1 MKRADVVIV
10 GAGQAGL
17 ALSHCLGQADI
28 EHAVIERGRIG
39 ERWRSQSWRSLRLLT
54 PNWLN
59 ALPGSPY
66 AGGDP
71 GGFMGKAAF
80 VETLE
85 AYAGRWQAPIECSV
99 EVLSCRRTGNGFVL
113 DTSASAWSAK
123 AVVVATGHCDRPA
136 IPFGSKIMGASE
148 NVGAALSIHASRYR
162 SPGELPP
169 GGVLIV
175 GASSS
180 GVQIADELA
189 LAGRRVTLS
198 VGKHTR
204 LPRLWRGKDIFFWLC
219 QMGFM
224 AQRPQGLANPESAR
238 RQPSLQLAGRPDK
251 ADVDLATLQALGV
264 ELVGRVRGLA
274 NREIAFADDLVAS
287 VAAAEAKQARLLA
300 EIDRFAGAERPT
312 RREPVTVPSAR
323 PQRLSLTDGSIR
335 TIIWATGYA
344 RSFDWLEPLA
354 LGGDGELAHQGG
366 VTSVPGLY
374 ALGFRF
380 LRKRDSNFIGGVGAD
395 AQAIATEISRYLD
408 RNGRQAA

>member
-17 ALSHCLGQADI
+17 ALSHCLGQAGI
-28 EHAVIERGRIG
+28 EHAVLERGRIG

-66 AGGDP
+66 AGDDP
-71 GGFMGKAAF
+71 DGFMGKAAF

-85 AYAGRWQAPIECSV
+85 AYAGRWQAPVECGV
-99 EVLSCRRTGNGFVL
+99 EVLSSRRTGNGFVL
-113 DTSASAWSAK
+113 DTSAGAWLAK
-123 AVVVATGHCDRPA
+123 AVVVATGHCDRPM
-136 IPFGSKIMGASE
+136 IPIVSE
-148 NVGAALSIHASRYR
+148 TRGGPLGIHASQYR

-189 LAGRRVTLS
+189 RAGRRVTLS

-204 LPRLWRGKDIFFWLC
+204 LPRLWHGKDIFFWLC
-219 QMGFM
+219 KLGFM
-224 AQRPQGLANPESAR
+224 AQRPQDLANPESAL

-264 ELVGRVRGLA
+264 ELTGRVRGFA
-274 NREIAFADDLVAS
+274 DREIAFADDLTAQI
-287 VAAAEAKQARLLA
+287 AAAEAKQARLLA
-300 EIDRFAGAERPT
+300 EIDGFAGDARPV
-312 RREPVTVPSAR
+312 RREPVAVPSVRR
-323 PQRLSLTDGSIR
+323 PRLSLTDRSIR
-335 TIIWATGYA
+335 TIIWATGYR
-344 RSFDWLEPLA
+344 RSFGWLEPLA
-354 LGGDGELAHQGG
+354 LGADCELAHQGG

-395 AQAIATEISRYLD
+395 AQAIAAEISRYLD
-408 RNGRQAA
+408 RKGRQAA

>member
-1 MKRADVVIV
+1 MRRADVVII

-17 ALSHCLGQADI
+17 ALSHCLGQAGID
-28 EHAVIERGRIG
+28 HAVLERGRIG

-66 AGGDP
+66 KGGDP
-71 GGFMGKAAF
+71 DGFMSKGAF
-80 VETLE
+80 VECLE
-85 AYAGRWQAPIECSV
+85 RYARQWHAPVETNV
-99 EVLSCRRTGNGFVL
+99 EVLAAKRTSDGFAL
-113 DTSASAWSAK
+113 GTNAGDWSAR
-123 AVVVATGHCDRPA
+123 AVVVATGHCDRPV
-136 IPFGSKIMGASE
+136 IPFSTETLRGP
-148 NVGAALSIHASRYR
+148 LSIHASHYR
-162 SPGELPP
+162 SPGELPG
-169 GGVLIV
+169 GGVLVV

-189 LAGRRVTLS
+189 RAGRRVVLS

-204 LPRLWRGKDIFFWLC
+204 LPRTWRGQDIFFWLC
-219 QMGFM
+219 AMGLM
-224 AQRPQGLANPESAR
+224 AQRPEDLANPEGAR
-238 RQPSLQLAGRPDK
+238 RQPSLQLAGRPDR

-264 ELVGRVRGLA
+264 ELAGRVRGVSD
-274 NREIAFADDLVAS
+274 RKIGFASDLGQHI
-287 VAAAEAKQARLLA
+287 AAAEAKQARLLDQ
-300 EIDRFAGAERPT
+300 INRFAGTPTPYRP
-312 RREPVTVPSAR
+312 EPVALPSASSE
-323 PQRLSLTDGSIR
+323 RLSLTDGSIR

-344 RSFDWLEPLA
+344 RSFGWLEPLA

-395 AQAIATEISRYLD
+395 AEAIAAEISHHLD
-408 RNGRQAA
+408 RNGRKAA

>member
-17 ALSHCLGQADI
+17 ALSHCLGRIGI
-28 EHAVIERGRIG
+28 EHAVLERGRIG
-39 ERWRSQSWRSLRLLT
+39 ERWRSESWRTLRLLT

-66 AGGDP
+66 EGGDP
-71 GGFMGKAAF
+71 DGFLDKHAF
-80 VETLE
+80 VASLE
-85 AYAGRWQAPIECSV
+85 AYAGRWQAPVERGV
-99 EVLSCRRTGNGFVL
+99 EVFSSRRTGDGFVL
-113 DTSASAWSAK
+113 ETSAGARSAK
-123 AVVVATGHCDRPA
+123 AVVVATGHCDRPS
-136 IPFGSKIMGASE
+136 IPFAIRGGPL
-148 NVGAALSIHASRYR
+148 GIHASQYR

-169 GGVLIV
+169 GGVLVV

-189 LAGRRVTLS
+189 RTGRRVTLS

-219 QMGFM
+219 RMGFM
-224 AQRPQGLANPESAR
+224 AQPLEALANPESAR

-264 ELVGRVRGLA
+264 ELAGRVRGIA
-274 NREIAFADDLVAS
+274 DREIVFADDLAPQI
-287 VAAAEAKQARLLA
+287 AAAEAKQARLLA
-300 EIDRFAGAERPT
+300 EIDRFAGDARPG
-312 RREPVTVPSAR
+312 RREPVAVPSAW

-344 RSFDWLEPLA
+344 RSFGWLEPLA
-354 LGGDGELAHQGG
+354 LGADGELAHQGG

-395 AQAIATEISRYLD
+395 AQAIAAEISRYLD

>member
-10 GAGQAGL
+10 GGGQAGL

-28 EHAVIERGRIG
+28 EHAVLERGRIG

-66 AGGDP
+66 GGDDP
-71 GGFMGKAAF
+71 DGFMGKAAF

-85 AYAGRWQAPIECSV
+85 AYAGRWQAPIECGV
-99 EVLSCRRTGNGFVL
+99 EVLSCKRVGSGFAL
-113 DTSASAWSAK
+113 RTSAGDWSAK
-123 AVVVATGHCDRPA
+123 AVVVATGHCDRPM
-136 IPFGSKIMGASE
+136 ILFASDTR
-148 NVGAALSIHASRYR
+148 GGPLSLHASQYR

-189 LAGRRVTLS
+189 RTGRRVTLS

-219 QMGFM
+219 RMGFM
-224 AQRPQGLANPESAR
+224 AQRPQDLANPESAR
-238 RQPSLQLAGRPDK
+238 RQPSLQLAGRPDR

-264 ELVGRVRGLA
+264 ELTGRVRGIA
-274 NREIAFADDLVAS
+274 DREIAFADDLAAQI
-287 VAAAEAKQARLLA
+287 AAAEAKQARLLA
-300 EIDRFAGAERPT
+300 EIDRFAGDARPG
-312 RREPVTVPSAR
+312 RPEPVAVPPVR
-323 PQRLSLTDGSIR
+323 RRQLSLTDGSIR
-335 TIIWATGYA
+335 TIIWATGYQ
-344 RSFDWLEPLA
+344 RSFGWLEPLA
-354 LGGDGELAHQGG
+354 LGADGELAHQGG

-374 ALGFRF
+374 AIGFRF

-395 AQAIATEISRYLD
+395 AQAIAAEISRYLD
-408 RNGRQAA
+408 RKGQQAA

>member
-1 MKRADVVIV
+1 MRRADVVII

-17 ALSHCLGQADI
+17 ALSHCLAQAGID
-28 EHAVIERGRIG
+28 HAVLERGRIG

-66 AGGDP
+66 KGGDP
-71 GGFMGKAAF
+71 DGFMTKGSF
-80 VETLE
+80 VEGLE
-85 AYAGRWQAPIECSV
+85 RYAWQWDAPVETDV
-99 EVLSCRRTGNGFVL
+99 EVISCKRTGDGFAL
-113 DTSASAWSAK
+113 RTSAGETSAR
-123 AVVVATGHCDRPA
+123 AVVVATGHCDRPV
-136 IPFGSKIMGASE
+136 IPFTVSARGGL
-148 NVGAALSIHASRYR
+148 LSIHASQYR
-162 SPGELPP
+162 SPGELPG
-169 GGVLIV
+169 GGVLVV

-189 LAGRRVTLS
+189 RAGRRVVLS

-204 LPRLWRGKDIFFWLC
+204 LPRTWGGKDIFFWLC
-219 QMGFM
+219 EMGLM
-224 AQRPQGLANPESAR
+224 AQRREDLANPESAR

-264 ELVGRVRGLA
+264 ELAGRVRSVSD
-274 NREIAFADDLVAS
+274 REIAFAGDPGPHI
-287 VAAAEAKQARLLA
+287 AAAEAKQARLLDQ
-300 EIDRFAGAERPT
+300 IDRFAGTATPY
-312 RREPVTVPSAR
+312 RREPVAMPSACAE
-323 PQRLSLTDGSIR
+323 RLSLTDGSIR
-335 TIIWATGYA
+335 SFIWATGYA

-354 LGGDGELAHQGG
+354 LGADGELAHQGG

-395 AQAIATEISRYLD
+395 AKAIAAQISCHLD
-408 RNGRQAA
+408 CKGRKAA

>member
-1 MKRADVVIV
+1 MRHADVVII
-10 GAGQAGL
+10 GGGQAGL
-17 ALSHCLGQADI
+17 ALSHCLGRAGID
-28 EHAVIERGRIG
+28 HVVLERGRIG

-71 GGFMGKAAF
+71 DGFMDKSAF
-80 VETLE
+80 VTTLE
-85 AYAGRWQAPIECSV
+85 AYVGRWQAPVECCV
-99 EVLSCRRTGNGFVL
+99 EVLSCRRTGNGFML
-113 DTSASAWSAK
+113 DTSAGAWSAK
-123 AVVVATGHCDRPA
+123 AVVVATGHCDRPM
-136 IPFGSKIMGASE
+136 IPFVSRTIGGPL
-148 NVGAALSIHASRYR
+148 ALHASQYR

-189 LAGRRVTLS
+189 RAGRRVMLS

-219 QMGFM
+219 QMGLM
-224 AQRPQGLANPESAR
+224 AQPLDALANPESAR

-264 ELVGRVRGLA
+264 ELTGRVRGMA
-274 NREIAFADDLVAS
+274 NREIAFADDLAAN

-300 EIDRFAGAERPT
+300 EIDRFAGAARPG
-312 RREPVTVPSAR
+312 RREPVAIPSAQPR
-323 PQRLSLTDGSIR
+323 RLLLTDGSIR
-335 TIIWATGYA
+335 TIIWATGYT
-344 RSFDWLEPLA
+344 RSLDWLEPSA
-354 LGGDGELAHQGG
+354 LGPDGELAHQGG

-380 LRKRDSNFIGGVGAD
+380 LRKRDSNFIGGAGTD
-395 AQAIATEISRYLD
+395 AQAIAAEVSRYLD
-408 RNGRQAA
+408 RKGRQAA

>member
-17 ALSHCLGQADI
+17 ALSHCLGRIGI
-28 EHAVIERGRIG
+28 EHAVLERGRIG
-39 ERWRSQSWRSLRLLT
+39 ERWRSQSWRTLRLLT

-66 AGGDP
+66 EGVDP
-71 GGFMGKAAF
+71 DGFMDKSAF
-80 VETLE
+80 VASLE
-85 AYAGRWQAPIECSV
+85 AYAGRWQAPVECCV
-99 EVLSCRRTGNGFVL
+99 EVLSSRRIGGGFVL
-113 DTSASAWSAK
+113 DTSTGAWSAK

-136 IPFGSKIMGASE
+136 IPFVSE
-148 NVGAALSIHASRYR
+148 TRGGPLTIHASQYR
-162 SPGELPP
+162 STGELPP

-189 LAGRRVTLS
+189 RAGRRVTLS

-204 LPRLWRGKDIFFWLC
+204 LPRRWRGKDIFFWLC
-219 QMGFM
+219 RMGFM
-224 AQRPQGLANPESAR
+224 AQPLDALANPESAR

-264 ELVGRVRGLA
+264 ELTGRVRGLA
-274 NREIAFADDLVAS
+274 DREIVFADDLAAQI
-287 VAAAEAKQARLLA
+287 AAAEAKQARLLA
-300 EIDRFAGAERPT
+300 EIDRFAGDPRAG
-312 RREPVTVPSAR
+312 RREPVTVPSAS
-323 PQRLSLTDGSIR
+323 PERLSLTDGSIR
-335 TIIWATGYA
+335 TIIWATGYS
-344 RSFDWLEPLA
+344 RSFGWLEPLA
-354 LGGDGELAHQGG
+354 LGADGEIAHQGG

-374 ALGFRF
+374 ALGLRF

-395 AQAIATEISRYLD
+395 AQAIAAEISLYLG

>member
-1 MKRADVVIV
+1 MRRADVVII

-17 ALSHCLGQADI
+17 ALSHCLGQAGID
-28 EHAVIERGRIG
+28 HVVLERGRIG

-66 AGGDP
+66 KGGDP
-71 GGFMGKAAF
+71 DGFMSKAAF
-80 VETLE
+80 VESLE
-85 AYAGRWQAPIECSV
+85 RYAWQWHAPVETNIEV
-99 EVLSCRRTGNGFVL
+99 I
-113 DTSASAWSAK
+113 SAK
-123 AVVVATGHCDRPA
+123 RTADGFALRANTGDWAARAVVVATGHCDRPV
-136 IPFGSKIMGASE
+136 IPFGAETIRAP
-148 NVGAALSIHASRYR
+148 LSIHASQYR
-162 SPGELPP
+162 SPGELPG
-169 GGVLIV
+169 GGVLVV

-189 LAGRRVTLS
+189 RAGRRVVLS

-204 LPRLWRGKDIFFWLC
+204 LPRTWRGQDIFFWLSA
-219 QMGFM
+219 MGLM
-224 AQRPQGLANPESAR
+224 AQRQEDLANPEAAR
-238 RQPSLQLAGRPDK
+238 RQPSLQLAGRPDR

-264 ELVGRVRGLA
+264 QLAGRVRGVGD
-274 NREIAFADDLVAS
+274 REIAFAGDLGQHI
-287 VAAAEAKQARLLA
+287 AAAEAKQARLLDQ
-300 EIDRFAGAERPT
+300 IDRFTGMTTPYRP
-312 RREPVTVPSAR
+312 EPVAVPAAGMERLPLSA
-323 PQRLSLTDGSIR
+323 IR

-354 LGGDGELAHQGG
+354 LGADGELAHQGG

-395 AQAIATEISRYLD
+395 AEAIAGEVSRHLE
-408 RNGRQAA
+408 RSGRKAA